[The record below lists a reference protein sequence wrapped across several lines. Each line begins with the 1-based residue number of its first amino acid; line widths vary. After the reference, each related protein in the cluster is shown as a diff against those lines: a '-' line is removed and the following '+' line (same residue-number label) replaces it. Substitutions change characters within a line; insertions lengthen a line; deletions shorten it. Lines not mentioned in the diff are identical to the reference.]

1 MSISV
6 VQHTTTAAI
15 RRATETVATVLDV
28 TSRGPQPWVQFSPF
42 YPHGG
47 IPVPLSPGRVTVSV
61 EGAWQGLKVFER
73 ADIDLTKLTRADM
86 RNLKRSTR
94 SCGRMLGHRAGI
106 GSTTLL
112 SYLDAR
118 KQIYLP
124 LYRWVLDHHLQ
135 ALVADLRDR
144 SARGPVILLDYTTN
158 SNVDDPSSPLSHA
171 HLIRR
176 NLEGD
181 WPG

>member
-1 MSISV
+1 VSISV
-6 VQHTTTAAI
+6 LRHTAKRAI
-15 RRATETVATVLDV
+15 RQATDDGAIVLDV
-28 TSRGPQPWVQFSPF
+28 TSRGPQPWVQFPPF

-47 IPVPLSPGRVTVSV
+47 IPVPLSPGRVTASV

-73 ADIDLTKLTRADM
+73 AEVDLTRLTCTDM

-94 SCGRMLGHRAGI
+94 SYGRVLGHRAGI
-106 GSTTLL
+106 GSPTLL

-124 LYRWVLDHHLQ
+124 LYRWILDHRLH
-135 ALVADLRDR
+135 ALVSDLREM
-144 SARGPVILLDYTTN
+144 SARAEVVLLDFATN
-158 SNVDDPSSPLSHA
+158 GNVDDLSSPLSHA

-176 NLEGD
+176 YLEGD
-181 WPG
+181 WPA